1 MQDTKVP
8 AQSRARTSA
17 ADEKRWRKAFLGHLA
32 ETSNVAASAR
42 MAGVLPSRAYEA
54 RRKDAQF
61 YRAWQ
66 EALCEGYEH
75 LEMALLHRLREG
87 EIKPAAGAKRGVRLF
102 DNATALRLLVVHRE
116 AVVRQQAIR
125 QHRDSG
131 AILEQINA
139 RIDRMR
145 EARQIAAP
153 VAEAADRDGDDDG
166 GGAHG

>member
-8 AQSRARTSA
+8 AQSRARRLA
-17 ADEKRWRKAFLGHLA
+17 EEKRWRKAFLSALA

-42 MAGVLPSRAYEA
+42 HAGIGAAKAYEA
-54 RRKDAQF
+54 RRKDPQF
-61 YRAWQ
+61 YREWQ

-75 LEMALLHRLREG
+75 LEMALLQRLREG
-87 EIKPAAGAKRGVRLF
+87 EIKRATGAKVGVRVY

-145 EARQIAAP
+145 EARRIAP
-153 VAEAADRDGDDDG
+153 AATETSDEDT
-166 GGAHG
+166 AHG